1 MKQFNLANKVQAV
14 VIIILITSN
23 YFSYFHHQKFVTLI
37 NDLLHQIKVFN
48 YRFVDEFLSFTKWIS
63 SQDYDFSF
71 NNREIALGII
81 FLVSIFAMFL
91 KRDIRKS
98 IINLFGILFNKH
110 FNRVYFEI
118 FLYSLIMVSILYK
131 IGFWNFSFTKDTLI
145 WMLFTSLYL
154 SFKVA
159 DDKDNNKL
167 FLNILRN
174 TISVTVFIEF
184 LLNIYTFSIILE
196 IVVVV
201 IVIFLSMM
209 ISFTEVFPDKD
220 KNGQVNKLMK
230 GINIYVGLNIIIFL
244 IFEVLNNLDS
254 LLTLDTLKSFV
265 LPIIFTVMFIPYL
278 YYLLIRVSYD
288 QLKVSIRLNKV
299 SNRKIKSYFTV
310 QMYLKCRFS
319 RKKIVTLMRAKNH
332 LIRNMKTKED
342 VDSIFM

>member
-1 MKQFNLANKVQAV
+1 VNKVQAA
-14 VIIILITSN
+14 VIIMLLTTN
-23 YFSYFHHQKFVTLI
+23 YFSYFHHQKFVAFI
-37 NDLLHQIKVFN
+37 NGLWFQIKELY
-48 YRFVDEFLSFTKWIS
+48 YRFVGEFLSFTKWIS

-71 NNREIALGII
+71 NNREIALGVI
-81 FLVSIFAMFL
+81 FLVSVSVMFL

-98 IINLFGILFNKH
+98 IINLFGSLFNKH

-118 FLYSLIMVSILYK
+118 FLYSLIMVSILYG
-131 IGFWNFSFTKDTLI
+131 IGFWNFSYTKDTLL

-154 SFKVA
+154 SIKVA

-184 LLNIYTFSIILE
+184 LLNIYTFSIIVE
-196 IVVVV
+196 IVVIV

-220 KNGQVNKLMK
+220 KNGQVSKLMK
-230 GINIYVGLNIIIFL
+230 GINTYIGLNIFIFL
-244 IFEVLNNLDS
+244 ILEVLNNLDS
-254 LLTLDTLKSFV
+254 LLTLDTLKSFI

-278 YYLLIRVSYD
+278 YYLLIRVSYE
-288 QLKVSIRLNKV
+288 QLNVSIRLNKAT
-299 SNRKIKSYFTV
+299 NRKIKLYFRV
-310 QMYLKCRFS
+310 KMYLKCRFS
-319 RKKIVTLMRAKNH
+319 RKKIVDLKRTKNH

-342 VDSIFM
+342 VDNIFMRFP